1 MTFKKTMR
9 VKLMRFAH
17 LSDSHLGARQFG
29 LLERENDFY
38 DVFAK
43 NIDKI
48 IEKDVDFV
56 IHSGDL
62 FDNNRPSTEALLA
75 FQKALLR
82 LNEAKIPV
90 YAIAGNH
97 DSILRKGALP
107 PQVLFKDLGLNL
119 ISPDN
124 PIYTH
129 GPVLICGT
137 PYVASSQSRALKNI
151 YDQLSQFADKYLKS
165 ILVSHQ
171 GIDKW
176 MHKDTYEMELDQMPK
191 NFDYY
196 AMGHVH
202 NYIEEDFGKGK
213 LVYPGSMEIW
223 RSNENNE
230 NYWKFGKGFVVVDL
244 SYDTPQVE
252 RVRIDLPREFYTEVI
267 DYNQFNERLHI
278 IKEKVQSLD
287 NKPML
292 DLTVAGGDFDSSD
305 VYESI
310 QQAIGEDV
318 LNLRPSFKPDSVLI
332 DEQSIDETKILDPR
346 TLLKLKVDEKYG
358 KEEVS
363 NLSVNL
369 LDNLSV
375 GKVDDAKIISDMY
388 YKEYHYNDE
397 SDNVFESNKS
407 ETIESD
413 NVFESNKSETIESDS
428 LDDYLNRNLDE
439 SRDNQDSKDEIID
452 GDKKSKQMSFDDF

>member
-1 MTFKKTMR
+1 
-9 VKLMRFAH
+9 MRFAH
-17 LSDSHLGARQFG
+17 LSDSHLGSRQFG
-29 LLERENDFY
+29 LLERETDFY

-82 LNEAKIPV
+82 LNEAKIPI

-107 PQVLFKDLGLNL
+107 PQVLFKDIGLKL
-119 ISPDN
+119 ISDN
-124 PIYTH
+124 HPVYTE
-129 GPVLICGT
+129 GPVLICGVR
-137 PYVASSQSRALKNI
+137 YVPSSQSRALKSA
-151 YDQLSQFADKYLKS
+151 YDQLSKLADKYLKS

-176 MHKDTYEMELDQMPK
+176 MHEDTHEIELSEMPQ

-202 NYIEEDFGKGK
+202 NYVEEDFGKGK

-223 RSNENNE
+223 RTSESNENYRE
-230 NYWKFGKGFVVVDL
+230 HGKGFVVVDL
-244 SYDTPQVE
+244 SYDKPQVE
-252 RVRIDLPREFYTEVI
+252 RVKIDLPREFYKEII
-267 DYNQFNERLHI
+267 DYNKFDERLKI
-278 IKEKVQSLD
+278 IKEEIQSLD

-292 DLTVAGGDFDSSD
+292 DLTIAGGDFDSAE
-305 VYESI
+305 VYEVIKESL
-310 QQAIGEDV
+310 GDSV
-318 LNLRPSFKPDSVLI
+318 LNLRPSFKPDKVLEEERI
-332 DEQSIDETKILDPR
+332 IDETKILDPR
-346 TLLKLKVDEKYG
+346 TLLQKRVNEKYG
-358 KEEVS
+358 NDEV
-363 NLSVNL
+363 NKLSVDL

-375 GKVDDAKIISDMY
+375 GRIGDAKFISDRFY
-388 YKEYHYNDE
+388 SQHYFNEEESEEADNVEIKE
-397 SDNVFESNKS
+397 SDN
-407 ETIESD
+407 
-413 NVFESNKSETIESDS
+413 
-428 LDDYLNRNLDE
+428 LDDYLDNHLDNHSDDLTQEDSENE
-439 SRDNQDSKDEIID
+439 S
-452 GDKKSKQMSFDDF
+452 SKQMRFDDF

>member
-1 MTFKKTMR
+1 
-9 VKLMRFAH
+9 MRFAH

-29 LLERENDFY
+29 LLERETDFY

-48 IEKDVDFV
+48 IEKDVDFI

-82 LNEAKIPV
+82 LNEAKIPI

-107 PQVLFKDLGLNL
+107 PQVLFKDIGLKL
-119 ISPDN
+119 ISDKN
-124 PIYTH
+124 PVYTE
-129 GPVLICGT
+129 GPVLICGIR
-137 PYVASSQSRALKNI
+137 YVPSSQSRALKSA
-151 YDQLSQFADKYLKS
+151 YDQLSKLADKYLKS

-176 MHKDTYEMELDQMPK
+176 MHEDTHEIELSEMPQ

-202 NYIEEDFGKGK
+202 NYVEEDFGKGK

-223 RSNENNE
+223 RTSESNENYRE
-230 NYWKFGKGFVVVDL
+230 YGKGFVVVDL
-244 SYDTPQVE
+244 GYDKPLVE
-252 RVRIDLPREFYTEVI
+252 RIRIDLPREFYKEVI
-267 DYNQFNERLHI
+267 DYNEFDERLKI
-278 IKEKVQSLD
+278 IKEEIQSLD

-292 DLTVAGGDFDSSD
+292 DLTVAGGDFDSAI
-305 VYESI
+305 VYENI
-310 QQAIGEDV
+310 KEEIGDSV
-318 LNLRPSFKPDSVLI
+318 LNLRPSFKPDKVLEEERI
-332 DEQSIDETKILDPR
+332 IDETKILDPR
-346 TLLKLKVDEKYG
+346 TLLQKRVNEKYG
-358 KEEVS
+358 KDEV
-363 NLSVNL
+363 NKLSVDL

-375 GKVDDAKIISDMY
+375 GRIDDAKFISDRFYSQHY
-388 YKEYHYNDE
+388 YNEDE
-397 SDNVFESNKS
+397 SEEANNVEINEF
-407 ETIESD
+407 
-413 NVFESNKSETIESDS
+413 DS
-428 LDDYLNRNLDE
+428 LDYYLDNHLENNSNDLTQEDSENE
-439 SRDNQDSKDEIID
+439 S
-452 GDKKSKQMSFDDF
+452 SKQMRFDDF

>member
-1 MTFKKTMR
+1 
-9 VKLMRFAH
+9 MRFAH
-17 LSDSHLGARQFG
+17 LSDSHLGYRQFG
-29 LLERENDFY
+29 LLEREQDFY

-48 IEKDVDFV
+48 IEQDVDFV

-62 FDNNRPSTEALLA
+62 FDNSRPSTEALLA

-82 LNEAKIPV
+82 LNEAKIPI

-107 PQVLFKDLGLNL
+107 PLVLFKDLGLKL

-124 PIYTH
+124 PVYTE
-129 GPVLICGT
+129 GPVLICGI
-137 PYVASSQSRALKNI
+137 PYVASSQSRALKNA
-151 YDQLSQFADKYLKS
+151 YNQLSQLADKYLKS

-171 GIDKW
+171 GINKW
-176 MHKDTYEMELDQMPK
+176 MHEGSYEIELDEMPK

-223 RSNENNE
+223 RTSESNENFRE
-230 NYWKFGKGFVVVDL
+230 FGKGFVVVDL
-244 SYDTPQVE
+244 SYDKPQVD
-252 RVRIDLPREFYTEVI
+252 RVKIDIPREFYNEVI
-267 DYNQFNERLHI
+267 DYNNFDERIHI
-278 IKEKVQSLD
+278 LKQKIQSLD

-292 DLTVAGGDFDSSD
+292 NLTVVGGDFDSAD

-310 QQAIGEDV
+310 QKTIGDDV
-318 LNLRPSFKPDSVLI
+318 LNLRPSFKPDKVLDEEKII
-332 DEQSIDETKILDPR
+332 DENKILDPR
-346 TLLKLKVDEKYG
+346 TLLHKRVNEKNSSDDV
-358 KEEVS
+358 KR
-363 NLSVNL
+363 LSLDL

-375 GKVDDAKIISDMY
+375 GRVDDAKIISDRY
-388 YKEYHYNDE
+388 YSEHYYNE
-397 SDNVFESNKS
+397 EEEAELIQS
-407 ETIESD
+407 ET
-413 NVFESNKSETIESDS
+413 NESDS
-428 LDDYLNRNLDE
+428 LDDYLDENLDSYDDVKDVKE
-439 SRDNQDSKDEIID
+439 GYDNQ
-452 GDKKSKQMSFDDF
+452 KSKQMSFDDF

>member
-1 MTFKKTMR
+1 
-9 VKLMRFAH
+9 MRFAH

-29 LLERENDFY
+29 LLERETDFY

-82 LNEAKIPV
+82 LNEAKIPI

-107 PQVLFKDLGLNL
+107 PQVLFKDIGLKL
-119 ISPDN
+119 ISDN
-124 PIYTH
+124 HPVYTE
-129 GPVLICGT
+129 GPVLICGVR
-137 PYVASSQSRALKNI
+137 YVPSSQSRALKSA
-151 YDQLSQFADKYLKS
+151 YDQLSKLADKYLKS

-176 MHKDTYEMELDQMPK
+176 MHEDTHEIELSEMPK

-202 NYIEEDFGKGK
+202 NYVEEDFGKGK

-223 RSNENNE
+223 RTSESNENYRE
-230 NYWKFGKGFVVVDL
+230 HGKGFVVVDL
-244 SYDTPQVE
+244 SYDKPQVE
-252 RVRIDLPREFYTEVI
+252 RVKIDLPREFYKEII
-267 DYNQFNERLHI
+267 DYNKFDERLKI
-278 IKEKVQSLD
+278 IKEEIQSLD

-292 DLTVAGGDFDSSD
+292 DLTIAGGDFDSAE
-305 VYESI
+305 VYEVIKESL
-310 QQAIGEDV
+310 GDSV
-318 LNLRPSFKPDSVLI
+318 LNLRPSFKPDKVLEEERI
-332 DEQSIDETKILDPR
+332 IDETKILDPR
-346 TLLKLKVDEKYG
+346 TLLQKRVNEKYG
-358 KEEVS
+358 NDEV
-363 NLSVNL
+363 NKLSVDL

-375 GKVDDAKIISDMY
+375 GRIDDAKFISDRFY
-388 YKEYHYNDE
+388 SQHYSTEDESEEADNVEIKE
-397 SDNVFESNKS
+397 SDN
-407 ETIESD
+407 
-413 NVFESNKSETIESDS
+413 
-428 LDDYLNRNLDE
+428 LDDYLDNHLDNHSDDLTQEDSENE
-439 SRDNQDSKDEIID
+439 S
-452 GDKKSKQMSFDDF
+452 SKQMRFDDF